1 MINFLNSSHEKPYIL
16 FHSLYQKAIE
26 NGQKGVEAISVSSY
40 NELLKEVEARYVNL
54 KYIDNNEWI
63 FFSNYLSPKA
73 NQFESHDQVSILI
86 YWASINTQ
94 IRMKAKIF
102 KTSSE
107 FSDEH
112 FQGRTKEKNALA
124 ISSNQSQAV
133 DSFDQ
138 VTKNFNE
145 TLEIMTSETPRPDFW
160 GGYSFTPYY
169 FEFWQGHENRLN
181 KRHVFKQQDNQWSEQ
196 LLQP

>member
-16 FHSLYQKAIE
+16 FQSLYQKAIE
-26 NGQKGVEAISVSSY
+26 NGQKGVEAISISSY
-40 NELLKEVEARYVNL
+40 NEPLKEVEARYVNL

-181 KRHVFKQQDNQWSEQ
+181 KRHVFKQQDNQWTEQ

>member
-1 MINFLNSSHEKPYIL
+1 MINFLNPSLEKPYVL
-16 FHSLYQKAIE
+16 FQSLYQKAIE

-73 NQFESHDQVSILI
+73 NQFESHNQVSVLI

-124 ISSNQSQAV
+124 ISSNQSQV
-133 DSFDQ
+133 IDSFDE
-138 VTKNFNE
+138 VTKNFHE
-145 TLEIMTSETPRPDFW
+145 TLEIITSETPRPNFW

-181 KRHVFKQQDNQWSEQ
+181 QRHVFKRQDDEWTEQ

>member
-1 MINFLNSSHEKPYIL
+1 MINFLNLSSEKPYIL
-16 FHSLYQKAIE
+16 FRSLYQKAIE
-26 NGQKGVEAISVSSY
+26 SGQKGVEAISVSSY
-40 NELLKEVEARYVNL
+40 NQLLKEVEARYVNL

-63 FFSNYLSPKA
+63 FFSNYRSPKA
-73 NQFESHDQVSILI
+73 NQFESHNQVSVLI

-94 IRMKAKIF
+94 IRIKAKIF
-102 KTSSE
+102 KASSK
-107 FSDEH
+107 FSDQH

-124 ISSNQSQAV
+124 ISSNQSEV
-133 DSFDQ
+133 IDSYDE
-138 VTKNFNE
+138 VTKNFHE
-145 TLEIMTSETPRPDFW
+145 TLEIMTSDTPRPDFW

-181 KRHVFKQQDNQWSEQ
+181 KRHVFKQQKDEWTEQ

>member
-1 MINFLNSSHEKPYIL
+1 MISFINPSLEKPYIL
-16 FHSLYQKAIE
+16 FQSLYQKALD
-26 NGQKGVEAISVSSY
+26 NGQRGVEAISVSSF
-40 NELLKEVEARYVNL
+40 NKGANEVEARYVNL
-54 KYIDNNEWI
+54 KYIDVNEWI
-63 FFSNYLSPKA
+63 FFSNYNSPKA
-73 NQFESHDQVSILI
+73 HQFESHNQVSVLI
-86 YWASINTQ
+86 YWESINTQ

-107 FSDEH
+107 FSDKH

-124 ISSNQSQAV
+124 ISSNQSQV
-133 DSFDQ
+133 IDSFDE

-160 GGYSFTPYY
+160 GGYSFIPYY
-169 FEFWQGHENRLN
+169 FEFWQGHKNRLN
-181 KRHVFKQQDNQWSEQ
+181 KRQVFKLQDDQWKEQ

>member
-1 MINFLNSSHEKPYIL
+1 MINFLNLSPEKPYII
-16 FHSLYQKAIE
+16 FQSLYQKAID
-26 NGQKGVEAISVSSY
+26 NGQKGIEAISVSSY
-40 NELLKEVEARYVNL
+40 NQPLKEVEARYVNL

-73 NQFESHDQVSILI
+73 NQFESHNQVSVLI

-112 FQGRTKEKNALA
+112 FHGRTKEKNALA
-124 ISSNQSQAV
+124 ISSNQSQV
-133 DSFDQ
+133 IDSFDE

-145 TLEIMTSETPRPDFW
+145 TLEIMTSEMPRPEFW
-160 GGYSFTPYY
+160 GGYSFIPYY

-181 KRHVFKQQDNQWSEQ
+181 KRHVFKREDDQWTEQ

>member
-1 MINFLNSSHEKPYIL
+1 MINFLNLSSEKPYIL
-16 FHSLYQKAIE
+16 FRSLYQKATE
-26 NGQKGVEAISVSSY
+26 SGQKGVEAISVSSY
-40 NELLKEVEARYVNL
+40 NQLLQEVEARYVNL

-63 FFSNYLSPKA
+63 FFSNYRSPKA
-73 NQFESHDQVSILI
+73 NQFESHNQVSVLI

-94 IRMKAKIF
+94 IRIKAKIF
-102 KTSSE
+102 KASSK
-107 FSDEH
+107 FSDQH

-124 ISSNQSQAV
+124 ISSNQSEV
-133 DSFDQ
+133 IDSYDE
-138 VTKNFNE
+138 VTKNFHE
-145 TLEIMTSETPRPDFW
+145 TLEIMTSDSPRPDFW

-181 KRHVFKQQDNQWSEQ
+181 KRHVFKQQKDEWTEQ

>member
-1 MINFLNSSHEKPYIL
+1 MINFLNPCHEKPYVL
-16 FHSLYQKAIE
+16 FESLYQKAIE

-73 NQFESHDQVSILI
+73 NQFESHDQVSVLI

-181 KRHVFKQQDNQWSEQ
+181 KRHVFKQQDNQWTEQ

>member
-1 MINFLNSSHEKPYIL
+1 MINFLNPSREKPYIL
-16 FHSLYQKAIE
+16 FQSLYQKAIE

-40 NELLKEVEARYVNL
+40 NQPLKEVEARYVNL

-73 NQFESHDQVSILI
+73 NQFDSHNQVSVLI
-86 YWASINTQ
+86 YWPNINTQ

-102 KTSSE
+102 KASSE

-112 FQGRTKEKNALA
+112 FRGRTKEKNALA
-124 ISSNQSQAV
+124 ISSNQSQV
-133 DSFDQ
+133 IDSFDE
-138 VTKNFNE
+138 VTKNFHQ
-145 TLEIMTSETPRPDFW
+145 TLKAMTPDTVRPDFW
-160 GGYSFTPYY
+160 GGFSFIPYY

-181 KRHVFKQQDNQWSEQ
+181 KRHVFEQQEDEWIER

>member
-1 MINFLNSSHEKPYIL
+1 MINFLNLSSEKPYIL
-16 FHSLYQKAIE
+16 FRSLYQKATE
-26 NGQKGVEAISVSSY
+26 SGQKGVEAISVSSY
-40 NELLKEVEARYVNL
+40 NQLLQEVEARYVNL

-63 FFSNYLSPKA
+63 FFSNYRSPKA
-73 NQFESHDQVSILI
+73 NQFESHNQVSVLI

-94 IRMKAKIF
+94 IRIKAKIF
-102 KTSSE
+102 KASSE
-107 FSDEH
+107 FSDQH

-124 ISSNQSQAV
+124 ISSNQSEV
-133 DSFDQ
+133 IDSYDE
-138 VTKNFNE
+138 VTKNFHE
-145 TLEIMTSETPRPDFW
+145 TLEIMTSETARPDFW

-181 KRHVFKQQDNQWSEQ
+181 KRHVFKQQKDEWTEQ

>member
-1 MINFLNSSHEKPYIL
+1 MIKFLNLNSEKPYIH
-16 FHSLYQKAIE
+16 FQSLHQKALE

-40 NELLKEVEARYVNL
+40 NQPSKEVEARYVNL

-73 NQFESHDQVSILI
+73 NQFESHSQVSVLI

-107 FSDEH
+107 FSDKH

-124 ISSNQSQAV
+124 ISSNQSQAIE
-133 DSFDQ
+133 SFDA
-138 VTKNFNE
+138 VAKNFYE
-145 TLEIMTSETPRPDFW
+145 TLEFMNAETPRPDFW
-160 GGYSFTPYY
+160 GGYSFIPYY

-181 KRHVFKQQDNQWSEQ
+181 KRRVFEQQDAEWVERF
-196 LLQP
+196 LQP

>member
-1 MINFLNSSHEKPYIL
+1 MVNILNPSLEKPYIL
-16 FHSLYQKAIE
+16 FQSLYQKAIE

-73 NQFESHDQVSILI
+73 NQFESHDQVSVLI

>member
-1 MINFLNSSHEKPYIL
+1 MINFLNPSHEKPYVL
-16 FHSLYQKAIE
+16 FESLYQKAIE

-40 NELLKEVEARYVNL
+40 NELSKEVEARYVNL

-73 NQFESHDQVSILI
+73 NQFESHDQVSVLI

-181 KRHVFKQQDNQWSEQ
+181 KRHVFMQEDDQWTER

>member
-1 MINFLNSSHEKPYIL
+1 MINFLNPSHEKPYVL
-16 FHSLYQKAIE
+16 FESLYQKAIE

-181 KRHVFKQQDNQWSEQ
+181 KRHVFKQQDNQWTEQ

>member
-1 MINFLNSSHEKPYIL
+1 MINFLNPSHEKPYVL
-16 FHSLYQKAIE
+16 FESLYQKAIE

-73 NQFESHDQVSILI
+73 NQFESHDQVSVLI

-102 KTSSE
+102 KTSDE

-112 FQGRTKEKNALA
+112 FQGRTIEKNALA
-124 ISSNQSQAV
+124 ISSNQSQII
-133 DSFDQ
+133 DSFDE
-138 VTKNFNE
+138 VAKNFNE
-145 TLEIMTSETPRPDFW
+145 ALQVMTPETPRPNFW

-181 KRHVFKQQDNQWSEQ
+181 KRHVFEQQDSKWVERF
-196 LLQP
+196 LQP